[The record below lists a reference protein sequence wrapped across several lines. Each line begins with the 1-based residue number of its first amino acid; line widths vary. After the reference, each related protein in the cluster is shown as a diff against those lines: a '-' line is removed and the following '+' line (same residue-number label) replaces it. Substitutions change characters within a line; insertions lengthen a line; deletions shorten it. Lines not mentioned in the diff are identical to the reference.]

1 MAVVKGIKE
10 KVHLPLY
17 DSLFVRPQQQLRE
30 VHSSG
35 VFKFF
40 VHVQGKTKLETNM
53 QAAALLPHW
62 NTFEARA
69 LRVVISDLPVR
80 FPAAVTQCLAEPDG
94 NRASPARVTLTRCLN
109 ELAQVIADEKHRV
122 AEQLLATAH
131 HCVTEHRNLVAQAA
145 EITENLD
152 ECLGV
157 FTALC
162 DQHTMGRI
170 LQLHSEL
177 RTIATDLVE
186 VLRRTR
192 IAVTDPTAV
201 SRFINTITALSQAED
216 DTQLFGKLGKAQAC
230 LHAFRQLLE
239 LLTQLKQASL
249 PDAQRCVDSIEQL
262 IHREA
267 KRVICL
273 ERVRECFQ
281 EVQTQLAQL
290 GQLGQLGTEARQADA
305 EAIRRC
311 LRERLRNELL
321 IPIDEQLFANG
332 AEILSKLV
340 YQSVT
345 SFVVGEKTMMQ
356 MPTWF
361 FPAGAG
367 PYAEGG
373 RVVTHGFPTPEA
385 TFHFA
390 EPVLIDAQQNFR
402 VEIEVPDAT
411 TLSELQRIYGPFFIW
426 VVLDGYMQ
434 RDVQ

>member
-1 MAVVKGIKE
+1 MAAVKGIKE

-30 VHSSG
+30 VHSSS

-69 LRVVISDLPVR
+69 LRVVISDLPAS
-80 FPAAVTQCLAEPDG
+80 FPEAVAQCLTEPTGSG
-94 NRASPARVTLTRCLN
+94 NSPALVTVSRCLD

-122 AEQLLATAH
+122 AEQLLATARA
-131 HCVTEHRNLVAQAA
+131 CVTRCRDLAAQAG
-145 EITENLD
+145 EITQNLD
-152 ECLGV
+152 ECLNV
-157 FTALC
+157 FTVLA
-162 DQHTMGRI
+162 DQQTMGRI

-177 RTIATDLVE
+177 KEIRIDLLE

-192 IAVTDPTAV
+192 IAVTNPSAV
-201 SRFINTITALSQAED
+201 SHFISTLEALSDVEEEQ
-216 DTQLFGKLGKAQAC
+216 
-230 LHAFRQLLE
+230 QLLNQLRKAPLCVEAFQQLVE
-239 LLTQLKQASL
+239 LLIQPKQISL
-249 PDAQRCVDSIEQL
+249 TDAQGCVEAIEKL
-262 IHREA
+262 IHTEA
-267 KRVICL
+267 MRVGHLESVRDCL
-273 ERVRECFQ
+273 Q
-281 EVQTQLAQL
+281 ELHTQIAQL
-290 GQLGQLGTEARQADA
+290 GMEARQTSA

-332 AEILSKLV
+332 AEILSKLI
-340 YQSVT
+340 YHSVT

-367 PYAEGG
+367 PYAEDG

-390 EPVLIDAQQNFR
+390 EPVFVDAQQNFR

-411 TLSELQRIYGPFFIW
+411 VLGELQRIYGPLFIW

>member
-30 VHSSG
+30 VQSSS

-80 FPAAVTQCLAEPDG
+80 FPAVVTQCLTEPNG
-94 NRASPARVTLTRCLN
+94 NGANPALVTLTRCLD
-109 ELAQVIADEKHRV
+109 ELAQVIADEKHWV

-131 HCVTEHRNLVAQAA
+131 HCVTEHRDLVEQAT
-145 EITENLD
+145 EIKENLQ
-152 ECLGV
+152 ECVGV

-170 LQLHSEL
+170 LQLHGEL

-192 IAVTDPTAV
+192 IAMTDPPAV
-201 SRFINTITALSQAED
+201 SRFISMITALGQAED
-216 DTQLFGKLGKAQAC
+216 DKQLFGKLGRAQAC

-239 LLTQLKQASL
+239 LLTQLKQTSL
-249 PDAQRCVDSIEQL
+249 PEAQRCVESIEQL

-290 GQLGQLGTEARQADA
+290 RTEARQASA

-311 LRERLRNELL
+311 LRDRLRNELL

-332 AEILSKLV
+332 AEILSKLI
-340 YQSVT
+340 YHSVT

-367 PYAEGG
+367 PYAEDG

-390 EPVLIDAQQNFR
+390 EPVFIDAQQNFR

-411 TLSELQRIYGPFFIW
+411 VLGELQRIYGPLFIW